1 VDQGRDMAFLYKAN
15 ATRGLEWASLFAAR
29 APELPFR
36 LWPDIGDP
44 AEVRYLAAWMPP
56 ENIAANFH
64 NLELVFSIGAGV
76 DQFDFSQL
84 PPHIPLV
91 RMLEPGITEG
101 MVEYVTMAVLALHRD
116 LLPFIA
122 QQREQIWR
130 EIRSTQ
136 ATKRRVGIMGL
147 GLLGQ
152 AALERLK
159 HFAFPLA
166 GWNRSPRTIE
176 GVSCYAGT
184 QALPEFLA
192 QTDIL
197 VCLLPLTD
205 ETRGILNTN
214 LFEALPRGAHLV
226 NVGRGGHL
234 VEADLLD
241 ALERGVLSGA
251 VLDVAEQEPLPA
263 GHPFW
268 SHPRILLTPHIAS
281 MTTPETAVEFV
292 LDVIA
297 RYRRGE
303 TLPGLVDRQ
312 RGY

>member
-1 VDQGRDMAFLYKAN
+1 MTFLYKAN
-15 ATRGLEWASLFAAR
+15 ATRGLEWAHHFAAR

-44 AEVRYLAAWMPP
+44 AEVRYLAVWSPP
-56 ENIAANFH
+56 ENIAATFR
-64 NLELVFSIGAGV
+64 NLELVFSVGAGV

-84 PPHIPLV
+84 PPHVPLI
-91 RMLEPGITEG
+91 RMLEPGIAEG

-116 LLPFIA
+116 LLHFIA
-122 QQREQIWR
+122 QQRQQIWR
-130 EIRSTQ
+130 EIRIT
-136 ATKRRVGIMGL
+136 AAAKRRVGVMGL

-152 AALERLK
+152 AVLERLK
-159 HFAFPLA
+159 PFGFPLA
-166 GWNRSPRTIE
+166 GWNRSPRTVE
-176 GVSCYAGT
+176 GVTCHAGRET
-184 QALPEFLA
+184 LPDFLA

-205 ETRGILNTN
+205 ETRGILNTD
-214 LFEALPRGAHLV
+214 LFEALPRGAQLV

-234 VEADLLD
+234 VEADLIA
-241 ALERGVLSGA
+241 ALERGLLSSA

-268 SHPRILLTPHIAS
+268 NHPRILLTPHIAS
-281 MTTPETAVEFV
+281 MTTPDTAVEFV
-292 LDVIA
+292 LETIG
-297 RYRRGE
+297 RHHRGE
-303 TLPGLVDRQ
+303 ALPGRVDRD

>member
-1 VDQGRDMAFLYKAN
+1 MTFLYKAN
-15 ATRGLEWASLFAAR
+15 AARGMEWSHFFAAR

-36 LWPDIGDP
+36 LWPDVGDP
-44 AEVRYLAAWMPP
+44 AQVRYLAAWMPP
-56 ENIAANFH
+56 ENIAATFP
-64 NLELVFSIGAGV
+64 NLELVFSVGAGV

-84 PPHIPLV
+84 PPHVPLI
-91 RMLEPGITEG
+91 RMLEPGIAEG
-101 MVEYVTMAVLALHRD
+101 MVEYVTMVVLALHRD
-116 LLPFIA
+116 LLHLIA
-122 QQREQIWR
+122 QQREQTWR
-130 EIRSTQ
+130 EIRGTP
-136 ATKRRVGIMGL
+136 AAKRRVGVMGL

-152 AALERLK
+152 AVLERLK
-159 HFAFPLA
+159 AFGFPLA

-184 QALPEFLA
+184 QALPDFLA

-205 ETRGILNTN
+205 ETHGILNIN
-214 LFEALPRGAHLV
+214 LFEQLPRGARLV

-241 ALERGVLSGA
+241 ALERGQLSAA

-281 MTTPETAVEFV
+281 TTTPETAVEFA
-292 LDVIA
+292 LDIIA
-297 RYRRGE
+297 RHRRGE
-303 TLPGLVDRQ
+303 TLPGRVDRH